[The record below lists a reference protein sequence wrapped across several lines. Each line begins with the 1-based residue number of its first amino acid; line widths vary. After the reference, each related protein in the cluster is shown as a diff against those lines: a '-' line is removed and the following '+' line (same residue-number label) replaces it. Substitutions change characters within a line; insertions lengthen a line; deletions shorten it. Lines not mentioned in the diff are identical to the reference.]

1 MGEEGGVEVKTVA
14 LFLCPLNPVGEI
26 VDGKIVSGMM
36 LFGIHGVQIDLVLK
50 GGERAGH
57 VDIAAE
63 LVAVAGGAGIAAG
76 YEVLAFG
83 LNAFKAVNIIAL
95 PAVHGDFDLSKLL
108 QYLFHI
114 YAPVFIYG
122 FGAFVI
128 LEDLFLC
135 HR

>member
-1 MGEEGGVEVKTVA
+1 M
-14 LFLCPLNPVGEI
+14 PL
-26 VDGKIVSGMM
+26 
-36 LFGIHGVQIDLVLK
+36 
-50 GGERAGH
+50 
-57 VDIAAE
+57 
-63 LVAVAGGAGIAAG
+63 
-76 YEVLAFG
+76 
-83 LNAFKAVNIIAL
+83 KAVNIIAL

-135 HR
+135 HRYHLSFLIINCNSVATEPCSVVFPRSFAVLRISAKKHGAYRENHTV